1 MLPPIRLQG
10 GADLKGLGK
19 VDYLLMESTY
29 GNRMHPDREKTIH
42 EFVEKIRETLDRGGH
57 AIVAAFAIG
66 RSQEIM
72 DILFEHGVDAPVFM
86 DGMARKAT
94 EIYHQHP
101 QFNSKPKMV
110 QRMLEQL
117 NIVRHPGIRK
127 QALKEP
133 SVVITTAGMLEGGP
147 VMYYLDKLHADE
159 RSTLLITGYQV
170 KGTKGRTLLETGKIE
185 LDHGVVEPKMEIQR
199 FDFSAHSGKDAL
211 LKTAHAL
218 SPEHILLIHGD
229 EQISGEFTQELREL
243 GFRVSNPGV
252 GETVVL

>member
-1 MLPPIRLQG
+1 M
-10 GADLKGLGK
+10 GL
-19 VDYLLMESTY
+19 VNVYYLLMESTY
-29 GNRMHPDREKTIH
+29 GNRVHPDRVKTVK

-101 QFNSKPKMV
+101 QYNSKPKMV

-133 SVVITTAGMLEGGP
+133 SVGITTAGMLEGGP

-159 RSTLLITGYQV
+159 RSSLLLTGFQV
-170 KGTKGRTLLETGKIE
+170 PGTKGRTLLETGKIE
-185 LDHGVVEPKMEIQR
+185 LDHGTVEPKMEIQR
-199 FDFSAHSGKDAL
+199 FDFSAHSGKDDL
-211 LKTAHAL
+211 MKTITTL
-218 SPEHILLIHGD
+218 SPEHLILIHGD
-229 EQISGEFTQELREL
+229 EKISGGFTEELRQQ
-243 GFRVSNPGV
+243 GFKVSNPGV
-252 GETVVL
+252 GETVIL